1 MIIFIF
7 EFMFCTKWLFIQ
19 IIPNIIGQKINE
31 YFDIVRPL
39 IEFSFDTVLA
49 RSNNIFEVMTVE
61 AIDVLLKVRARLTV
75 QYLLLL
81 FINFCLD
88 KFSMV

>member
-1 MIIFIF
+1 M
-7 EFMFCTKWLFIQ
+7 LQ
-19 IIPNIIGQKINE
+19 ILPKIVGQKINE